1 MGPLRWFQQRE
12 AGYLTVSPTE
22 ALYLTALL
30 CYFKT
35 NEPRPQELT
44 ACLPPAIEI
53 CGLSVLSSLQI
64 SVAAYSLLLGIF
76 FQTSAQ
82 GKRHVCTC
90 VCVCLSLQEQ
100 SPNGTILSDAP

>member
-1 MGPLRWFQQRE
+1 MGPLQWFQQCE
-12 AGYLTVSPTE
+12 ARCLTASPTE

-44 ACLPPAIEI
+44 ACSPPAIEI

-64 SVAAYSLLLGIF
+64 SVAAYSLLVRNFLPN
-76 FQTSAQ
+76 
-82 GKRHVCTC
+82 
-90 VCVCLSLQEQ
+90 LSLGKEARVQEYR
-100 SPNGTILSDAP
+100 ILIAPHSQKPHDPQL